1 MNYFWLFL
9 CFIFSSNLISQTK
22 IKGQVIDFDNAV
34 PIAFASVTY
43 NNETITSDWEGK
55 FYVLLIDEK
64 LPIKIN
70 NKGFYEKII
79 YASNKTSTLTV
90 KLVNDL
96 NTKKK
101 EIYSEIEVNN
111 IIKKVI
117 ENKKN
122 NDPSKALSS
131 FQYKNY
137 EYLQVTANPDSIS
150 SKIDTIFRKKLFGK
164 PQIKLDSTNYK
175 FKKVVEKQ
183 HLYQTEKV
191 TLIQFAKKQ
200 TKETILATR
209 MAGFDQPVYEYLG
222 LKLVSY
228 SVYENPFEIMEIPVQ
243 NPISNYGRRLYTYKL
258 IDTVSIQGR
267 KAYRIYFQP
276 KKLNANKLRG
286 LLYIDAETFAISK
299 AYYRIYGFVNINATY
314 TFNYLSEHG
323 IWFPEKQSFK
333 VLKGNNYD
341 DITILGGTIK
351 FSSSFENFERKN
363 ATDQAY
369 LHIESKPY
377 DIEINQP
384 VSITKPRVKIEVP
397 QSSLKKPSDYWNVF
411 TKDTLD
417 TRKIKTYTIID
428 SLSLSE
434 RIEHKIFLGR
444 KIINGYFPV
453 SIIDIDLR
461 SIIKYNNFEGF
472 RFGIGGITNNK
483 LSAKYKIAFYGA
495 YGLKDEKTK
504 FGITPSYL
512 VHEKSETWISASY
525 SDDINE
531 IAQTN
536 FATDSRRF
544 KIYDPRPFNI
554 TTFYNNKLSSVFI
567 ESKFLPKTTSYFALS
582 QSQITPLFDYTF
594 VNKGEAYN
602 NYNITSFQIGF
613 QWNPF
618 SNYMQ
623 TPVGKIEM
631 DKRHPK
637 FSIQYTKT
645 LPKIAENDF
654 DFSKIDF
661 KTYYELPYLSGQKSA
676 VLLQAGIAIG
686 DVPITHLYSIQ
697 PNNLNRDA
705 ILQRITFAGK
715 NSFET
720 MYFNEFFSNKYA
732 SLQLKHTFNKIKL
745 GYKINPEITVVTRMA
760 FGGNNKNNQHLGISY
775 KTMEKGFFESGIEC
789 NKLFKGF
796 GLVAFYRYGP
806 YQLARFEDNIALK
819 ISYYLDLG
827 F

>member
-1 MNYFWLFL
+1 
-9 CFIFSSNLISQTK
+9 
-22 IKGQVIDFDNAV
+22 
-34 PIAFASVTY
+34 
-43 NNETITSDWEGK
+43 
-55 FYVLLIDEK
+55 
-64 LPIKIN
+64 
-70 NKGFYEKII
+70 
-79 YASNKTSTLTV
+79 
-90 KLVNDL
+90 
-96 NTKKK
+96 
-101 EIYSEIEVNN
+101 
-111 IIKKVI
+111 
-117 ENKKN
+117 
-122 NDPSKALSS
+122 
-131 FQYKNY
+131 
-137 EYLQVTANPDSIS
+137 
-150 SKIDTIFRKKLFGK
+150 
-164 PQIKLDSTNYK
+164 
-175 FKKVVEKQ
+175 
-183 HLYQTEKV
+183 
-191 TLIQFAKKQ
+191 
-200 TKETILATR
+200 
-209 MAGFDQPVYEYLG
+209 
-222 LKLVSY
+222 
-228 SVYENPFEIMEIPVQ
+228 
-243 NPISNYGRRLYTYKL
+243 
-258 IDTVSIQGR
+258 
-267 KAYRIYFQP
+267 
-276 KKLNANKLRG
+276 
-286 LLYIDAETFAISK
+286 
-299 AYYRIYGFVNINATY
+299 
-314 TFNYLSEHG
+314 
-323 IWFPEKQSFK
+323 
-333 VLKGNNYD
+333 
-341 DITILGGTIK
+341 
-351 FSSSFENFERKN
+351 
-363 ATDQAY
+363 
-369 LHIESKPY
+369 
-377 DIEINQP
+377 
-384 VSITKPRVKIEVP
+384 VP

-483 LSAKYKIAFYGA
+483 LSTKYKIAFYGA

-512 VHEKSETWISASY
+512 LHEKSETWISASY

-594 VNKGEAYN
+594 VNNGVTYY
-602 NYNITSFQIGF
+602 NYNITSFQIGL

-645 LPKIAENDF
+645 LPNILENDF

-676 VLLQAGIAIG
+676 VLFQAGIAFG

-732 SLQLKHTFNKIKL
+732 SLHLKHTFNKIRF

-760 FGGNNKNNQHLGISY
+760 FGGNNNNNQHLGITY